1 MKWLVTHPV
10 RATLI
15 GLPLQM
21 CELSWFYWPRGL
33 ELLLADPAVL

>member
-1 MKWLVTHPV
+1 MRWLVTHQV
-10 RATLI
+10 RATPL

-33 ELLLADPAVL
+33 ELLLAVPLVL